1 MQTVTIVINEVTQ
14 SSIVLVGGC
23 NEKNLIKKHFKK
35 TKPELCDDGYHFKYK
50 GAEYRTVKAA
60 HYVY

>member
-1 MQTVTIVINEVTQ
+1 MQTVTIVINEKTKD
-14 SSIVLVGGC
+14 SIVLVGGC

-35 TKPELCDDGYHFKYK
+35 TKPEECNGGYHFKYK
-50 GAEYRTVKAA
+50 GTDYRTVRAA

>member
-1 MQTVTIVINEVTQ
+1 MQTVTIVINESTQ
-14 SSIVLVGGC
+14 DSIVLVGGC

-35 TKPELCDDGYHFKYK
+35 TRPELTDYGYHFRYK
-50 GAEYRTVKAA
+50 GADYRAIKAN

>member
-1 MQTVTIVINEVTQ
+1 MQTVTIVINEETQ

-35 TKPELCDDGYHFKYK
+35 TKPELSEDGYHFRYK
-50 GAEYRTVKAA
+50 GTDYRTIRAA